1 MRGTTLLVLITAMY
15 ITAVE
20 AADQPAILFNVVD
33 FAAVASAGGADADA
47 GEPSKGSAGN
57 ATHAVAK
64 PAALLLLLMISAS
77 IVSASPTRATCA
89 MREADAAEKRTAVR
103 TAVVVSCGGIMKDV
117 TLQGAADAALHSL
130 LQEPGVESAFFVEE
144 APLCSL
150 SM

>member
-1 MRGTTLLVLITAMY
+1 MFVLITAVC

-20 AADQPAILFNVVD
+20 TTDQQAILFNVVD
-33 FAAVASAGGADADA
+33 FAAVASAGGADA
-47 GEPSKGSAGN
+47 GEPSKGSAGT
-57 ATHAVAK
+57 ATLTAAK
-64 PAALLLLLMISAS
+64 PAALLLLLIISAS
-77 IVSASPTRATCA
+77 IVSASPSRAARAT
-89 MREADAAEKRTAVR
+89 READAVEKRTAVGR
-103 TAVVVSCGGIMKDV
+103 AVVVSCEGIMKDV